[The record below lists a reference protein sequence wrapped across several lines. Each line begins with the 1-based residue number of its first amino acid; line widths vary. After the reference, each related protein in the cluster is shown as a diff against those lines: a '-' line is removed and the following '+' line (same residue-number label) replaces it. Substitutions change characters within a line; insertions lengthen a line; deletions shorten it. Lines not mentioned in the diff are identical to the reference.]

1 MINTRAP
8 GGANK
13 LFLPP
18 LYIKV
23 PFRNIAPEFGDIVSE
38 LLKEA
43 EVSFEF

>member
-8 GGANK
+8 VGANK
-13 LFLPP
+13 LF
-18 LYIKV
+18 KV

>member
-8 GGANK
+8 VGANK
-13 LFLPP
+13 IFLPQ
-18 LYIKV
+18 LFKV